1 MSGRDARRSD
11 ALVLFGATGDLAH
24 KKIFPSLYAMTK
36 RGHLDVPV
44 IGVAS
49 EGWDV
54 DLPYAVF
61 DVGVN
66 YSPLEYSHLSPPRS
80 SCQSRNQEHPQ
91 GFRCMLT

>member
-1 MSGRDARRSD
+1 MAETSSEKDSAKVHPGPKVS
-11 ALVLFGATGDLAH
+11 F
-24 KKIFPSLYAMTK
+24 
-36 RGHLDVPV
+36 
-44 IGVAS
+44 AS
-49 EGWDV
+49 NLRWGTEPEGWDV